1 MKALRRQKE
10 DEGDRSHFMM
20 LSNGK
25 VFYPF
30 DPDPSVMDIEVIG
43 PALAKLCRF
52 SGQCEHFYSVAQHS
66 VLCSKF
72 VPEELALQAL
82 MHDATEAFLAD
93 IPKPLKLG
101 LPQYEAVEQLVWE
114 SLAGRYGLPVELDA
128 LVKDVDIRACK
139 TEGED
144 LNVGRGVYD
153 WGTEYHPEIQRFP
166 LTVYPVGPE
175 VAEAMF
181 MQRYEEL
188 TRGTREW

>member
-1 MKALRRQKE
+1 
-10 DEGDRSHFMM
+10 
-20 LSNGK
+20 
-25 VFYPF
+25 
-30 DPDPSVMDIEVIG
+30 
-43 PALAKLCRF
+43 
-52 SGQCEHFYSVAQHS
+52 
-66 VLCSKF
+66 
-72 VPEELALQAL
+72 
-82 MHDATEAFLAD
+82 
-93 IPKPLKLG
+93 
-101 LPQYEAVEQLVWE
+101 VWE

-153 WGTEYHPEIQRFP
+153 WGTEYHPELQKFP